1 MGKTIAFHTL
11 GCKLNYAET
20 SQLERRFQAAGYTV
34 VNFKSVADIYVI
46 NTCTVTAIAEKKG
59 RAAIR
64 SAITKNP
71 DAFVAVIGCFA
82 QIHPDQIAQI
92 EGVNLI
98 LGNAEKH
105 TLPEKIEEYENTS
118 CSTRIVCDVKPLF
131 KQEIFAPS
139 HSEGHRTRAFLKIQD
154 GCEYFCTYCAIPF
167 ARGKNRSRSIEET
180 VSEAETI
187 GKHGVKEIVLTGVNI
202 GEFGSERNET
212 FFNLLQALD
221 NVGGVERYRISSIE
235 PNLLTSEII
244 TFTSK
249 SKKFL
254 PHFHI
259 PLQSGSD
266 TILKRMN
273 RRYSRSLFADKVH
286 EIKEH
291 MPDAFIA
298 ADIMV
303 GFPGETNEEFQ
314 NMFDFLSNLPLSELH
329 VFPYS
334 ERPNTLAAKMSGKI
348 PMHIRRER
356 SHLLHELSENK
367 KSQFYAQNKGTLHH
381 ILWES
386 DIENGNIFGFTE
398 NYLRVKTAFCK
409 EKINTITPA
418 TLYKQDENGIFSVIF
433 DKNTSL

>member
-20 SQLERRFQAAGYTV
+20 SQLERRFQDAGYTV

-59 RAAIR
+59 RTAIR
-64 SAITKNP
+64 SAIAKNP

-82 QIHPDQIAQI
+82 QIHHDQIAKI

-98 LGNAEKH
+98 LGNADKH
-105 TLPEKIEEYENTS
+105 TLLEKIEEYNNTF
-118 CSTRIVCDVKPLF
+118 CTPRPVCNVKPLF
-131 KQEIFAPS
+131 KQEVFAPS

-180 VSEAETI
+180 VAEAETI
-187 GKHGVKEIVLTGVNI
+187 GKHNVKEIVLTGVNI

-212 FFNLLQALD
+212 FFDLIQALD
-221 NVGGVERYRISSIE
+221 KVNNIERYRISSIE

-244 TFTSK
+244 AFTSK

-259 PLQSGSD
+259 PLQSGSNLV
-266 TILKRMN
+266 LKRMN
-273 RRYSRSLFADKVH
+273 RRYSRNLFSDKVY
-286 EIKEH
+286 EIREQ

-303 GFPGETNEEFQ
+303 GFPGETDEEFE
-314 NMFDFLSNLPLSELH
+314 NMFDFLSGLPLSELH

-334 ERPNTLAAKMSGKI
+334 ERPGTLAAKMDGKI
-348 PMHIRRER
+348 PMHIRRKR
-356 SHLLHELSENK
+356 SHRLHELSKNK
-367 KSQFYAQNKGTLHH
+367 KSQFYIQNRETDHC

-386 DIENGNIFGFTE
+386 DIENGYIFGFTE
-398 NYLRVKTAFCK
+398 NYLRAKTLFCQ

-418 TLYKQDENGIFSVIF
+418 TLHHQDENGIFSVVF
-433 DKNTSL
+433 NEKTSL